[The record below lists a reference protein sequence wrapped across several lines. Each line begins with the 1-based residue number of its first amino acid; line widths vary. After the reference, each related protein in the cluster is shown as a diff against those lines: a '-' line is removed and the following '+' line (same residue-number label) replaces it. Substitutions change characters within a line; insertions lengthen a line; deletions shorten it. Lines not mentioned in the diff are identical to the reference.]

1 MDNSIFFKG
10 KNKGINKELR
20 GNVAFC
26 YILVDEQAGQWSED
40 DEHAIVAQLSRQKS
54 KIFIMN

>member
-1 MDNSIFFKG
+1 MDNSIFLKG

-26 YILVDEQAGQWSED
+26 YILVDEQAGRWSAAGEN
-40 DEHAIVAQLSRQKS
+40 AVVNTIRQTS
-54 KIFIMN
+54 SWLM